1 MPAPQPN
8 NARTAKIITTTCHQP
23 CQHDARSTSTR
34 EEREKSKR
42 TWHYLTHDHH
52 VPLPA
57 HRCLGPRQS
66 LLSLCAAQL
75 P

>member
-8 NARTAKIITTTCHQP
+8 NAHIAKIITTTSHQP
-23 CQHDARSTSTR
+23 CQHARSTSTR
-34 EEREKSKR
+34 EVREKSKR
-42 TWHYLTHDHH
+42 TYYYLTHDHH
-52 VPLPA
+52 TTLPA